1 MLTDTQL
8 TGLRLALDNAKQLG
22 VDPEPWELRDRHG
35 WVRMEPDSLMQ
46 MKLPRTPKDVATRE
60 HYDALCARYARK
72 LRDQGCMIAEDE
84 RGWFAYTTP
93 VYCNQTP
100 DTSYTRINCPDDE
113 LTALVHALAD
123 AEGKG
128 VVR

>member
-8 TGLRLALDNAKQLG
+8 TGLRLALDNAGALG
-22 VDPEPWELRDRHG
+22 IDVEPWYRRTHDEG
-35 WVRMEPDSLMQ
+35 WYRAYPTTVWLKDA
-46 MKLPRTPKDVATRE
+46 TPE

-72 LRDQGCMIAEDE
+72 LKDPHCL
-84 RGWFAYTTP
+84 W
-93 VYCNQTP
+93 VYKHLGKWYREEPARVATNVAL
-100 DTSYTRINCPDDE
+100 DCPDDE
-113 LTALVHALAD
+113 LTALVHHALAD

>member
-8 TGLRLALDNAKQLG
+8 TGLRLALDNAGTLG
-22 VDPEPWELRDRHG
+22 IKVWPWEEEFVMKACHPPITHST
-35 WVRMEPDSLMQ
+35 WVHRIGRQIVTIEQ
-46 MKLPRTPKDVATRE
+46 ATPE

-72 LRDQGCMIAEDE
+72 LKDPHCL
-84 RGWFAYTTP
+84 W
-93 VYCNQTP
+93 VYKHLGKWYREEPARVATNVAL
-100 DTSYTRINCPDDE
+100 DCPDDE